1 MADIVDVKTRSR
13 MMAGIGTKNTK
24 PEIVVRQMLF
34 RMGFRYRLHRTD
46 LPGKPDLVLPAWDVA
61 VLVNGCFWHG
71 HECHLFKWP
80 KTNRKFWREKISKNR
95 ERDLRVQKELNAL
108 GWHVM
113 IVWECTTRAKT
124 DRQLDSL
131 GNRMATWIEA
141 DTSRVRRK
149 TFS

>member
-46 LPGKPDLVLPAWDVA
+46 LPSKPDLVLPAYDVA

-95 ERDLRVQKELNAL
+95 ERDQRVQKELNAL

-113 IVWECTTRAKT
+113 VVWECATRSRT

-131 GNRMATWIEA
+131 ANRMATWIEA
-141 DTSRVRRK
+141 DSTRVRRK
-149 TFS
+149 TFV